1 MYKLY
6 PPISS
11 KTLRDKEDPAH
22 TTASTCLWSVAGN
35 MGLLLLYNPGKINFP
50 SGDSNV
56 EGRTHLFTVGIEKI
70 RT

>member
-1 MYKLY
+1 
-6 PPISS
+6 
-11 KTLRDKEDPAH
+11 
-22 TTASTCLWSVAGN
+22 VAGN